1 MTADRGRQTGERLGE
16 FPVSRLRSQSNEEKM
31 GQAAKETVSLLITG
45 DWVLT
50 QNEAREVFHPGA
62 VAIRGAEIVAV
73 GPAAEL
79 AARFVAERRLDY
91 PLGLIM
97 PGLINA
103 HTHAAMSL
111 FRGLAD
117 DLPLETWLNSYI
129 FPAETRLDGNFVYWG
144 ARLAIAEMLLSGTTT
159 FADMY
164 LFADAVARA
173 AAETGIRAVVG
184 EVLYDF
190 PSPNYGPPAA
200 GLDFSEELCRN
211 WRGHPRVSVAIQ
223 PHAVYTCSPNLLQ
236 QCGALADK
244 YHTRLIM
251 HLSETHREVVD
262 CQARYGATPVA
273 HLHRL
278 GLLTDR
284 LLADHAV
291 VLSEADLELLA
302 ASGAGVAH
310 CPESNMKL
318 ASGIAPVVELLKRG
332 VAVGLGTDGCAS
344 NNNLDLVQEMDTAA
358 KLQKVRYLD
367 PTVLP
372 ATATLD
378 LATRG
383 SAKVLGLEG
392 QIGALGPGLKADV
405 VVLDLD
411 QPHLT
416 PLYDPYSHL
425 VYAAGGGDVQTVVV
439 HGRVV
444 VQDRQ
449 VLSFDLEETL
459 AKTRELA
466 RELGAGKAKIAG

>member
-1 MTADRGRQTGERLGE
+1 
-16 FPVSRLRSQSNEEKM
+16 M
-31 GQAAKETVSLLITG
+31 GQASKENISLLITG
-45 DWVLT
+45 AWVLT
-50 QNEAREVFHPGA
+50 QNEAREVFSPGA
-62 VAIRGAEIVAV
+62 VAIRGGEIVAV
-73 GPAAEL
+73 GPPAEL
-79 AARFVAERRLDY
+79 SARFAPARVLDY
-91 PLGLIM
+91 PQGLIM
-97 PGLINA
+97 PGLING

-129 FPAETRLDGNFVYWG
+129 FPAESQVDGDFVYWG
-144 ARLAIAEMLLSGTTT
+144 TKLAIAEMLLSGTTT

-173 AAETGIRAVVG
+173 VAETGIRAVVG

-200 GLDFSEELCRN
+200 GLAFSEELCRAY
-211 WRGHPRVSVAIQ
+211 RDHPRVTVAIQ
-223 PHAVYTCSPNLLQ
+223 PHAVYTCSPELLQ
-236 QCGALADK
+236 QCGQLAEE
-244 YHTRLIM
+244 YHTRLII
-251 HLSETHREVVD
+251 HLSETHQEVAD
-262 CQARYGATPVA
+262 CQGRYGATPVA

-278 GLLTDR
+278 GLLTAR

-291 VLSEADLELLA
+291 VLTEADMELLA

-332 VAVGLGTDGCAS
+332 VPVGLGTDGCAS

-383 SAKVLGLEG
+383 SARVLGLAD
-392 QIGALGPGLKADV
+392 QVGALSPGLKADLV
-405 VVLDLD
+405 VIDLD

-416 PLYDPYSHL
+416 PLYDPYSHM

-439 HGRVV
+439 HGQVV

-449 VLSFDLEETL
+449 VLSFDLNETL
-459 AKTRELA
+459 ARARELA
-466 RELGAGKAKIAG
+466 LRVRAGKA